1 MGNLTKVFES
11 TAFVMLLKINF
22 PLLFDVGLR
31 KHPDIRGN
39 YLLQQYSNTFVNF
52 KIHIELSCSYFYDF
66 LSTGYSAKQLVIED
80 AISGRI

>member
-52 KIHIELSCSYFYDF
+52 KIYIELLELSCSYFTISF
-66 LSTGYSAKQLVIED
+66 PQVIQ
-80 AISGRI
+80 RNNLL